1 MATIDDIKE
10 AVKNHNEGF
19 YLDDYEFEWYAV
31 SGRNTLVITPLKGA
45 QIISMYVDANDK
57 LHAIV
62 KEQPYKEY
70 NPINITVRVQ
80 KCPIPGKEYSTGL
93 NPDFSKDKIIF
104 TIFNKCGYPEYYVY
118 MDIRNEY
125 WMNEYNLK
133 KASNLLGSIF

>member
-19 YLDDYEFEWYAV
+19 YLDDYEFEWYPV

-45 QIISMYVDANDK
+45 QIISMYVDSNDK

-62 KEQPYKEY
+62 KEEPYKQY

-80 KCPIPGKEYSTGL
+80 KCPIPGKGYSTEL
-93 NPDFSKDKIIF
+93 NPDFSKDKIILQYS
-104 TIFNKCGYPEYYVY
+104 TSV
-118 MDIRNEY
+118 DIQNIMY
-125 WMNEYNLK
+125 IW
-133 KASNLLGSIF
+133 I